1 MDVEYKDRHLLNNA
15 AEVKL
20 GSVAKASIFMTIA
33 NADKL
38 YTIDMEHEDS
48 YGLIGRGKLDA
59 RLKPSSGN
67 K

>member
-20 GSVAKASIFMTIA
+20 GSATKASILMTIA

-38 YTIDMEHEDS
+38 YTIDMEHEDFI
-48 YGLIGRGKLDA
+48 LLA
-59 RLKPSSGN
+59 MVFLKRRVQN
-67 K
+67 